1 MLPARDEGAQVVL
14 EDREQQQDAD
24 DRPAVVLDRFDDAAH
39 HGREDE
45 LDVHHPRG
53 RQAGAL
59 RVSRSLCLGVSGL
72 KEWGRRKRTLHFPVF
87 HLGLGHVGLA

>member
-45 LDVHHPRG
+45 LDVHHPRARRG
-53 RQAGAL
+53 LSASLARS
-59 RVSRSLCLGVSGL
+59 VSSESRG
-72 KEWGRRKRTLHFPVF
+72 
-87 HLGLGHVGLA
+87 